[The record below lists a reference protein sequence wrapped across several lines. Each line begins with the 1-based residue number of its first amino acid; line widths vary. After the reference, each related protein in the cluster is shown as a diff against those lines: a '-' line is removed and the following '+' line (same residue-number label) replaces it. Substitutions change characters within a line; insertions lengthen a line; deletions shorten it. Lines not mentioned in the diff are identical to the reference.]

1 MSSAFRRDHLAL
13 SDFVPAPPR
22 SIVVFSIKKK
32 SLSIEKNMQL
42 EGLWLSNFGAHQNH
56 LEGLLD
62 FWVPL
67 PKCPGKGL
75 RMCTSN
81 EFLGDADAADPRSE
95 LRKPLP

>member
-42 EGLWLSNFGAHQNH
+42 EGLWLSNFGAHKNH

-81 EFLGDADAADPRSE
+81 EFLGDADAAD
-95 LRKPLP
+95 LRTHFENHWP